1 MLFPVV
7 GYYEAAPNP
16 VVPSSD
22 ESINII
28 LRHTLDF

>member
-7 GYYEAAPNP
+7 GYYEAALNP

-28 LRHTLDF
+28 FETHT